1 VSPVRRNSGPAD
13 WGNSWSL
20 APVGACVIFKTM
32 IGISIFSRSS
42 ELVLPNDALLAVR
55 LALDAILER
64 IRCFRQ
70 QANDFEACPFHV
82 FLMPI
87 RRKGDRL
94 TNCKFVAQPTAFVGQ
109 LAGPSSGPG
118 CINRFRRDPS
128 AETATTS
135 KSGATS
141 RNSVARTRNSTAT
154 AEKSVNPLDLQESL
168 RSGTHCMTCDDPC
181 RNTKETRPGPICR
194 RWGRTT

>member
-1 VSPVRRNSGPAD
+1 MYSSPRSIGRMRQFGCRARPSTSLQVPSYPEPSAPP
-13 WGNSWSL
+13 L
-20 APVGACVIFKTM
+20 APG
-32 IGISIFSRSS
+32 GG
-42 ELVLPNDALLAVR
+42 
-55 LALDAILER
+55 
-64 IRCFRQ
+64 Q
-70 QANDFEACPFHV
+70 QRE
-82 FLMPI
+82 
-87 RRKGDRL
+87 
-94 TNCKFVAQPTAFVGQ
+94 QPTAFVGQ

-181 RNTKETRPGPICR
+181 RNTEETRPGPICR
-194 RWGRTT
+194 RWDEPHDRLRLWASRPADGVAEPETAAVEPDTEQLQGVRP

>member
-1 VSPVRRNSGPAD
+1 MNTSKASCQKGSPSLDNIDCQSKPIILILPWVLKGPRLLRREILPAIKIMPARPLPVA
-13 WGNSWSL
+13 STSYPEPSAPPL
-20 APVGACVIFKTM
+20 APG
-32 IGISIFSRSS
+32 GG
-42 ELVLPNDALLAVR
+42 
-55 LALDAILER
+55 
-64 IRCFRQ
+64 Q
-70 QANDFEACPFHV
+70 QRE
-82 FLMPI
+82 
-87 RRKGDRL
+87 
-94 TNCKFVAQPTAFVGQ
+94 QPTAFVGQ

-181 RNTKETRPGPICR
+181 RNTEETRPGPICR
-194 RWGRTT
+194 RWDEPHDRLRLWASRPADGVARGEPR